1 MCTIGKY
8 TLALGASASSG
19 WQSLYLCDQAALL
32 QLLFDQDIARPRR
45 LARASALQDLGR
57 TFFAAAVEA
66 RKRNDERVQGFVRAG
81 QDMRLFAA
89 MQERLFEVVHGSSR
103 AYQSLLRQKLWTMFN
118 DACCCALTLAH
129 SWCVFQQ
136 VRQDLLV
143 SFGCSL

>member
-1 MCTIGKY
+1 MLQLWSTITAHMCTIGKY

-89 MQERLFEVVHGSSR
+89 MQERLFEVVHR
-103 AYQSLLRQKLWTMFN
+103 ELESLPEPAEAEAMDNVQ
-118 DACCCALTLAH
+118 
-129 SWCVFQQ
+129 
-136 VRQDLLV
+136 
-143 SFGCSL
+143 